1 MSHLS
6 LASTYSLHQQHQ
18 AHSSAF
24 GAQTSGSTTSAG
36 PSNRSDMAEASATS
50 TSTPNAPP
58 TSTYVAPERRRRRSS
73 RGVGGASK
81 APSRKPSSTKSLAET
96 KADPNEP
103 LIPTRHYQFKS
114 FESFDPA
121 ASTPSIQTYTTTSST
136 TSLPAG
142 GGYTFGPPASFA
154 AETGQGG
161 EAVDGHAGT
170 LPSSAGTSQQPPK
183 KSKAIFSVGKKVVKE
198 VLGGGGNNT
207 ALPAEAK
214 AVYYGRGGAGGAG
227 ARNFKSQPS
236 TSAPAN
242 GVHPTPPHPPA
253 SGQAAA
259 ASQRCESRQT
269 GSFYTGS
276 SSNYTPSILSSPYA
290 ESLASSP
297 NATSVEDGSAYAP
310 SSYSA
315 PLTMSSLGRPSPSH
329 RSVSPSVSAL
339 SEDNWR
345 RDSVVS
351 TTTSYAESS
360 YGSDAADSWQG
371 QAEQQTVWQNPFAGE
386 TIQEVERFATPV
398 SMEDPLSPPG
408 GASEGSVTYDGAPA
422 QQAEQPARHVVVP
435 STMYQQQQVLRHRP
449 SQPSLLSSYP
459 RHSRTQSGRITPS
472 YSSNAS
478 ATSSASSTP
487 YQPSNATSLSAG
499 GDTNLGGLYPIASS
513 AQQGVESNGDMAKN
527 GAANAARL
535 QQVYQAYVNGGA
547 SVVQQQQQQPE
558 PSRTS
563 AVPQSSLRPPASPTT
578 GKVSRPLPDPLATAV
593 GQLSLI
599 QNPMSLG
606 WPIPQP
612 QQQQPKQG
620 SLPILDPTLV
630 SALYGATGAG
640 QLPLNLSN
648 QGIQPPQQQ
657 QPPQLAFQTG
667 TGLITP
673 NYTIQPQQQPTL
685 VQQQQQ
691 QQQTAAV
698 LGIAGAQDYTQSLV
712 YQQALAEQQALARR
726 LAQLERLQQEAA
738 RMAAQDPFTNLNSGR
753 GML

>member
-6 LASTYSLHQQHQ
+6 LASTYSLHQQHP
-18 AHSSAF
+18 SPY
-24 GAQTSGSTTSAG
+24 GAQTSGSATSSAG

-50 TSTPNAPP
+50 TSSTPP
-58 TSTYVAPERRRRRSS
+58 TTTASTYVAPERRRRRSS
-73 RGVGGASK
+73 RGVGASK

-96 KADPNEP
+96 KANPDEP

-121 ASTPSIQTYTTTSST
+121 ASSTPSLQTYSSSST

-142 GGYTFGPPASFA
+142 GGYTFGPPPTSFA

-161 EAVDGHAGT
+161 EAVDGHAGA
-170 LPSSAGTSQQPPK
+170 LSSSAGTSQQPPK

-227 ARNFKSQPS
+227 ARNSNKPQPS
-236 TSAPAN
+236 TSALAN
-242 GVHPTPPHPPA
+242 GVHPNPTHPPP
-253 SGQAAA
+253 SGQAPA

-269 GSFYTGS
+269 GSYYTGS
-276 SSNYTPSILSSPYA
+276 SSGHASSILSSPYA

-297 NATSVEDGSAYAP
+297 NATSVEDGQSVYAP
-310 SSYSA
+310 SNYSA

-351 TTTSYAESS
+351 TTTTSYAESS
-360 YGSDAADSWQG
+360 YGSDVADSWQG
-371 QAEQQTVWQNPFAGE
+371 QTEQQQTVWQNPFAGE

-422 QQAEQPARHVVVP
+422 AQQAEQPARQVGVP

-449 SQPSLLSSYP
+449 SQPSLLSTYP

-487 YQPSNATSLSAG
+487 YQPSNATSVSAGG
-499 GDTNLGGLYPIASS
+499 GDTNLGGLYPISSS
-513 AQQGVESNGDMAKN
+513 AAQAGVEPNGD
-527 GAANAARL
+527 L
-535 QQVYQAYVNGGA
+535 
-547 SVVQQQQQQPE
+547 
-558 PSRTS
+558 
-563 AVPQSSLRPPASPTT
+563 
-578 GKVSRPLPDPLATAV
+578 
-593 GQLSLI
+593 
-599 QNPMSLG
+599 
-606 WPIPQP
+606 
-612 QQQQPKQG
+612 
-620 SLPILDPTLV
+620 
-630 SALYGATGAG
+630 
-640 QLPLNLSN
+640 
-648 QGIQPPQQQ
+648 
-657 QPPQLAFQTG
+657 
-667 TGLITP
+667 
-673 NYTIQPQQQPTL
+673 
-685 VQQQQQ
+685 
-691 QQQTAAV
+691 
-698 LGIAGAQDYTQSLV
+698 
-712 YQQALAEQQALARR
+712 
-726 LAQLERLQQEAA
+726 
-738 RMAAQDPFTNLNSGR
+738 
-753 GML
+753 